1 MNWKL
6 WYLAVLA
13 LFFVNGAYVQAANA
27 TNLTTNST
35 AALSILHFSS
45 PSTSVYV
52 NSNITLTASI
62 SGGVAPYTYTF
73 QVYNSTGLAYQ
84 YTAQNSSQTQPYT
97 FELTNITGAG
107 PYTADVHVTDSES
120 IPQSVG
126 SQIYVFQ
133 AYRSPTLSISG
144 TTAADV
150 GQTITLG
157 ATLNNLGP
165 GINTYQWYN
174 GTHTIPGAT
183 SLSYTATAG
192 ATGTFDYSIVVFNS
206 EGAQWSTNQNVTIA
220 GRPELD
226 ITGTNITDVGQ
237 IVTLSATITAHGAG
251 GTTIRWYND
260 TSGTGIYTSQSAS
273 TFTASLPAGKYK
285 YYALINDSNGGT
297 SMSNIFAVTVSA
309 LPEIKV
315 AVSGTRVATGETV
328 QFSNSTYGGVAPYTY
343 SFTVS
348 PGIDGV
354 DYIINGSAMTFYTP
368 GSYNITESVT
378 DNLGN
383 TATALINITVA
394 TVTVPTTTIT
404 APAHNSTQPAPIYVN
419 STSTSFSGSYVIA
432 HGAALL
438 LNLSALDFV
447 MEVSSNSS
455 AASNVSVRVSK
466 YVGSIP
472 PNPRFSLIQ
481 ALNITATPG
490 KNLQVTGTE
499 PYPCN
504 TNVSMLALYTIRN
517 NTLAPV
523 ANSSLDTSAC
533 TVTFT
538 VPADPI
544 VLLYA
549 ASLQSSPQNTA
560 TTSIQP
566 TRSPLGTT
574 LNRLTLYVFLILAAI
589 LVLIY
594 IYRRRARK
602 VSSL

>member
-1 MNWKL
+1 MNGKL
-6 WYLAVLA
+6 WYLAVLS
-13 LFFVNGAYVQAANA
+13 LFFVNCAYVQAANA
-27 TNLTTNST
+27 INLTTEST

-107 PYTADVHVTDSES
+107 PYSADVHVTDSES

-126 SQIYVFQ
+126 SQTYVFL
-133 AYRSPTLSISG
+133 AYPSPTLSISG

-174 GTHTIPGAT
+174 GTNTIPGAT

-192 ATGTFDYSIVVFNS
+192 AAGTFDYSIIVFNS
-206 EGAQWSTNQNVTIA
+206 EGVQWSTNRNVTIA
-220 GRPELD
+220 DQPELD
-226 ITGTNITDVGQ
+226 ITGTNMTDVGQ

-297 SMSNIFAVTVSA
+297 GMSNIFAVTVSA

-383 TATALINITVA
+383 TATAPINITVA
-394 TVTVPTTTIT
+394 TVTVPTTIIT
-404 APAHNSTQPAPIYVN
+404 SPAQNSTRPVPIYVN

-432 HGAALL
+432 HGAPLL
-438 LNLSALDFV
+438 LNLSALDSM

-466 YVGSIP
+466 YVGIIP
-472 PNPRFSLIQ
+472 PNPGFSLIQ

-490 KNLQVTGTE
+490 KNLKVTGIE

-504 TNVSMLALYTIRN
+504 TNVSTLALYTIRN

-523 ANSSLDTSAC
+523 TNSSLDASAC

-544 VLLYA
+544 VLFYA

-566 TRSPLGTT
+566 TRSPLDTT